1 MDTNYWLNTNG
12 NRDDARSGGSQR
24 RISRRSAIR
33 GMALTATG
41 AGAFALVGC
50 SSGGQKDT
58 KDTAAK
64 LGIAPRAEGTAA
76 STAKDPFAGAKKGGT
91 WSAAITSDPPTLDPY
106 TSVATN
112 TKLFASHVYSRLFK
126 HKTGADF
133 SAGAAPLTGDLAQSA
148 EVSPDNLTW
157 TIKLKPNAKFHN
169 VAPVNGRA
177 ITSDDVKFSWER
189 ATGEKGIN
197 RSSLAFV
204 EKVTYPDAQTI
215 VFTLKEPNVA
225 FLSVLADFNLL
236 WIQPREADG
245 RFNPKTTA
253 VGSGPWIFGNYQ
265 SSIGMTFKRNPDWYE
280 SGFPLLDEMK
290 VSIIPEYANQMAQ
303 FQAGSLDTFGPQSE
317 HIIDL
322 KKQMPNSQLSGD
334 VAVSLFQ
341 WYFDAEPTAPWR
353 DERVRVAMS
362 KSLDRDALMDLAY
375 NIKDL
380 RAAGVKV
387 TAPWNNMVPAGFPQ
401 FWLDPQSKDAGET
414 AKSFFYDPAEAKKLL
429 AAAGHPN
436 GFAAKYQYTGNGY
449 NALHNKIAEAQ
460 ASYLNAIGVKTTIEV
475 QDYNSK
481 YYTQTYRGN
490 FTGIAFGPETSF
502 NEAGAYPIRQF
513 TPNALNKSQ
522 TTDPV
527 LTDLARAQQR
537 ETDPAKRRDLIW
549 QIQRYHAGKMYLI
562 PSALGA
568 GTAWTMFQPW
578 ARNIDFRG
586 PVGYGSG
593 GESAPYYWKDR

>member
-1 MDTNYWLNTNG
+1 MNKNWSRDNDLSEVW
-12 NRDDARSGGSQR
+12 NRRF
-24 RISRRSAIR
+24 SRRSALR

-50 SSGGQKDT
+50 SSSGQKDT
-58 KDTAAK
+58 GATPG
-64 LGIAPRAEGTAA
+64 LGITTRASETAV
-76 STAKDPFAGAKKGGT
+76 AKDPFAGAKKGGT
-91 WSAAITSDPPTLDPY
+91 WNASITSDPPTLDPY
-106 TSVATN
+106 VNPATN
-112 TKLFASHVYSRLFK
+112 TKLFASYVYSRLFK
-126 HKTGADF
+126 FK
-133 SAGAAPLTGDLAQSA
+133 AGSGVRAGEAPITGDLAQSA
-148 EVSPDNLTW
+148 EVSPDALTW
-157 TIKLKPNAKFHN
+157 TVKLKPNAKFHN
-169 VAPVNGRA
+169 VAPVDGRTV
-177 ITSDDVKFSWER
+177 TSDDVKFSWER

-197 RSSLAFV
+197 RLSLDFV
-204 EKVTYPDAQTI
+204 QKVAYPDAQTI

-245 RFNPKTTA
+245 RFKTATAA

-265 SSIGMTFKRNPDWYE
+265 SGLAMTFKRNPDWYE
-280 SGFPLLDEMK
+280 SGFPLLDEVK
-290 VSIIPEYANQMAQ
+290 VSIIPEYANSMAQ
-303 FQAGSLDTFGPQSE
+303 FQAGNLDTFAPNSD

-334 VAVSLFQ
+334 VAVSLYQ
-341 WYFDAEPTAPWR
+341 WYFDADPAAPWR
-353 DERVRVAMS
+353 DDRVRVAMS
-362 KSLDRDALMDLAY
+362 MSLDRGALMELAY
-375 NIKDL
+375 SIKQL
-380 RAAGVKV
+380 TAAGINVRE
-387 TAPWNNMVPAGFPQ
+387 PWNNIVPAGFPK
-401 FWLDPQSKDAGET
+401 FWLDPKSKDAGET
-414 AKSFFYDPAEAKKLL
+414 AKSFSYDPAEAKKLL

-436 GFAAKYQYTGNGY
+436 GFTAKYQYTGNGY

-460 ASYLNAIGVKTTIEV
+460 AAYLNAIGVKTTIDV

-502 NEAGAYPIRQF
+502 NEAGAYPMRQF

-522 TTDPV
+522 TKDPV

-537 ETDPAKRRDLIW
+537 ESDPAKRRDLLW

-568 GTAWTMFQPW
+568 GTSWTTFQPW
-578 ARNIDFRG
+578 VRNLDFAG
-586 PVGYGSG
+586 PVSYGSG
-593 GESAPYYWKDR
+593 AESAPYYWKDR